1 MIKTKPKK
9 VKICF
14 FVVFLFDKSYL
25 VFHHYKNGSNFVSE
39 HIGIGRCRQPFS
51 CQRHDVKS
59 LRKLVQEPRMT
70 FKKVSIFPII
80 LQFLDLT
87 NKIKYL
93 FWPDIWGRLCNLQ
106 EFGPSFVVDLVLID
120 LWHQAIDLDDGNP
133 RFYWTYHWIF
143 WWNPSKYQR
152 PLEESSQWR
161 FQLCF
166 HFALATILKKDDF
179 WRKRN
184 FRQSRKIHAFQAWN

>member
-1 MIKTKPKK
+1 MLVLAVAANHSPARDTMSSPWESWFKNRGWPLKSEYFSNNPPISR
-9 VKICF
+9 
-14 FVVFLFDKSYL
+14 FDKQ
-25 VFHHYKNGSNFVSE
+25 N
-39 HIGIGRCRQPFS
+39 
-51 CQRHDVKS
+51 
-59 LRKLVQEPRMT
+59 
-70 FKKVSIFPII
+70 
-80 LQFLDLT
+80 
-87 NKIKYL
+87 YL

-133 RFYWTYHWIF
+133 RSYWTYHWIF

-166 HFALATILKKDDF
+166 HFALATILKKDNF